1 MMFSCDVRD
10 CSYQSTN
17 KYDLNKHKLYHSK
30 TKNYVCP
37 SCRKLFTTSSD
48 LKRHERIHDTK
59 TTYQCSFENCSF
71 ATKRSDSLALHEK
84 THTSIET
91 RLQYPCPNCGKHFSS
106 HQITSRHLKTCEMA
120 LERKSEN
127 SDLECKIC
135 NKIFSS
141 KSKMQVHVKNHNG
154 DLEFSCHFCDK
165 RFASNYGLK
174 KHLMTHEKTFECKY
188 CNKMFSRKDNLD
200 KHMKTNHESVANV
213 IVDYICS
220 FCQKTFTSSEEL
232 MKHFEASTAC
242 NEGCQEHS
250 LYQEVVEC
258 DSASNPNEAP
268 NQSTKISSC
277 DTASPGNQILFVRNV
292 INQELIFIDQPVLFL
307 KSSN

>member
-1 MMFSCDVRD
+1 M
-10 CSYQSTN
+10 
-17 KYDLNKHKLYHSK
+17 
-30 TKNYVCP
+30 
-37 SCRKLFTTSSD
+37 
-48 LKRHERIHDTK
+48 
-59 TTYQCSFENCSF
+59 
-71 ATKRSDSLALHEK
+71 
-84 THTSIET
+84 
-91 RLQYPCPNCGKHFSS
+91 
-106 HQITSRHLKTCEMA
+106 
-120 LERKSEN
+120 ERKSEN

-141 KSKMQVHVKNHNG
+141 KGKLQVHVKNHNG
-154 DLEFSCHFCDK
+154 ELEFSCHLCEK
-165 RFASNYGLK
+165 KFAANYGLK

-200 KHMKTNHESVANV
+200 KHMRTNHESVTNV

-250 LYQEVVEC
+250 LYQEEVEC
-258 DSASNPNEAP
+258 DSGSNTTAVPPSSSITTSCSTTSAP
-268 NQSTKISSC
+268 S
-277 DTASPGNQILFVRNV
+277 QILFVRNV
-292 INQELIFIDQPVLFL
+292 INQEELIFIDQPVLFL